1 MNLNDPRI
9 TDLAFK
15 VLPAAK
21 EIAREL
27 ATQGVAEAD
36 VLSLVSQRIKTLES
50 GLSPEMEFI
59 AVVNWLGRTRAI
71 SRIDQTPMPR
81 CNDFVPELKVPDII
95 CLTSLYETTLSL
107 VIEVKRSDDD
117 KLVWTEK
124 YITGLRR
131 YAEVNRAPLLVAWKH
146 HHVWTLTDVR
156 HFEKRVTS
164 YHLSLKKALA
174 ENLMSIIFG
183 DCLVMFTQRISFYL
197 DGEIKG
203 VSLPLPQPPKL
214 IPPGDHTI
222 AILGAGFLLDDKVID
237 LPNEL
242 SWLFFRAPDENVVKV
257 TGEKTVRVHYTPT
270 PDTVF
275 SLTDFALML
284 LLWAEPEQP
293 DWDNVVRKEIPI
305 SAAKTRQALRNGINL
320 GVVRYVLEQ
329 MPVTQPA
336 YTSPE
341 GRFARVQKRAYEIF
355 QERQS
360 RFATAE
366 EDWFKAEEEVF

>member
-1 MNLNDPRI
+1 MDLNDPRI

-36 VLSLVSQRIKTLES
+36 VVKMVSDRIKTLES

-81 CNDFVPELKVPDII
+81 CNNIVPDLKVPDII
-95 CLTSLYETTLSL
+95 CIASLHERTLPL
-107 VIEVKRSDDD
+107 LIEVKRSDDD
-117 KLVWTEK
+117 KLVWAER

-131 YAEVNRAPLLVAWKH
+131 YADSMQAPLLVAWKCGH
-146 HHVWTLTDVR
+146 IWTLTDAR

-164 YHLSLKKALA
+164 YHLSFKKALT

-183 DCLVMFTQRISFYL
+183 DCLVVLTQRLSFYL

-203 VSLPLPQPPKL
+203 GTLPLPQPPKL
-214 IPPGDHTI
+214 IPPGEHTI
-222 AILGAGFLLDDKVID
+222 AILGAGFLLDNKPID

-242 SWLFFRAPDENVVKV
+242 TWIFFRAPDENVVKV
-257 TGEKTVRVHYTPT
+257 TGEKTVRVFYTPISET
-270 PDTVF
+270 AF

-284 LLWAEPEQP
+284 LLWAEQEKP

-305 SAAKTRQALRNGINL
+305 SAARSREALLNGIDL
-320 GVVRYVLEQ
+320 GVIQYVLEQ
-329 MPVTQPA
+329 RPVTQPA
-336 YTSPE
+336 YTYPE
-341 GRFARVQKRAYEIF
+341 GRFVRIQKRAYEIF
-355 QERQS
+355 QERQPL
-360 RFATAE
+360 FGTPE
-366 EDWFKAEEEVF
+366 GDWFKAEAETF